1 MKTVKL
7 ANYLFKSTA
16 RDKSDFFWLLIFPI
30 ILLSI
35 LMLIFPSLYEPKEV
49 NFNLS
54 FLSQDGMFSEII
66 ERVFRELS
74 IGKRKIFYLSILKNT
89 KENLNSE
96 IEKLKKKNID
106 LIVEIPEGFDT
117 QMLNWFMLNNL
128 GLTTSPPSI
137 NIYSLKHNISS
148 ESAYLTVKNILQ
160 KLELEFLK
168 RIGYKLRRIENETE
182 IIGTRNTF
190 SYIDFIYPGIVI
202 FVIFMTGLFGIGL
215 HLTWLKESGIL
226 KRIMVTSLPKSRFII
241 SYVIS
246 RIYLIVLQV
255 VLISLVAKFLF
266 KTTVNPLSLS
276 FIGYTLLTILC
287 LSSLGFFL
295 ASISKNIS
303 SANAISQ
310 IINFPLQFLGGIYFP
325 ISGVPWAI
333 RWLVLINPITYLASG
348 IRDALGIMKSPY
360 PLYVTIIVPAV
371 WTIFCLLFTIRRF
384 KLEET

>member
-168 RIGYKLRRIENETE
+168 KIGYKLRRIENETE